1 MKHFIAGFLFYL
13 FAQTIAWF
21 QSNGLLV
28 FEWMAENKMLCA
40 LCTGPFI
47 AYFFAIGTEAMYAY
61 FENLWPVRFLG
72 FASGYLVFI
81 PLTWVFFGESPFTLK
96 NLISF
101 LLCCALIATQLLMQN
116 DSVQ

>member
-1 MKHFIAGFLFYL
+1 MRHFFIGFLFYL
-13 FAQTIAWF
+13 LAQTIAWF

-28 FEWMAENKMLCA
+28 FDWMAENKMLCA
-40 LCTGPFI
+40 LMTGPFI
-47 AYFFAIGTEAMYAY
+47 AYFFAIGMQTMYVH

-81 PLTWVFFGESPFTLK
+81 PLTWIFFGESPFTLK

-101 LLCCALIATQLLMQN
+101 SLCCTLIATQFLLQN
-116 DSVQ
+116 DNVQ